1 MALRSMSVA
10 SAVVELDLKDSPV
23 VVFRNSGSTQVNI
36 VYRRPDGNIGWID
49 PSTVAGQN
57 VARQ

>member
-36 VYRRPDGNIGWID
+36 VYRR
-49 PSTVAGQN
+49 A
-57 VARQ
+57 